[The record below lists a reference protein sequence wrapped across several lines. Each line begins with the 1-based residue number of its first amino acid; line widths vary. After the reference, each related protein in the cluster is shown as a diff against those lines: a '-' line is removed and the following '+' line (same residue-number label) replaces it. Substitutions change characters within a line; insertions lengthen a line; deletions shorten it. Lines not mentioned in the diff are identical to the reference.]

1 VYGLGELA
9 LPVGLRQRVGEGR
22 VAGFDAGDR
31 GPSRL
36 GGGEEFGAPV
46 GGVGPVLGEPVVDQQ
61 VGDPLHALPGDPHRA
76 GDAGHRQ
83 RVAEDRA
90 EHLPPGGGEPG
101 GAGQLLRDGEELAVE
116 PEDPEGAAAQQ
127 LLAPQRV
134 PVRGSPPSQQPV
146 ASPSSPSTLPAR
158 PTTCRGIGPPTEQDA
173 DTASASRTF
182 TLTGMTPQTDPRAG
196 AAVKA
201 ADRAHVFHS
210 WSAQELIDPLA
221 VAGAEGSYFWDYD
234 GNRYLDLTSGLVYT
248 NIGYQHPKVVA
259 AIQEQAARLTTFAP
273 AFAVEARS
281 EAARLIAERTPGDLD
296 KIFFTNGGA
305 DAVEHAVRMA
315 RLHTGRAKVLSAYR
329 SYHGGTQQAVNLTGD
344 PRRWASDTATAGVV
358 HFWAPFLYRS
368 RFYAETEEQET
379 ARALEHLETT
389 IAFEGPATIAAIIL
403 ETIPG
408 TAGIMVP
415 PPGYLAGVREICDRH
430 GIVFVLDE
438 VMAGFGRTGEWFAA
452 DLFGVVPDLMTFA
465 KGVNSGYVPL
475 GGVAISGAIADTFGK
490 RPYPGGLTYSGHPLA
505 CAAAVAT
512 IQVMAEEGVVENAER
527 LGASVVEPGLRA
539 LAERHPSVGEVRG
552 VGMFW
557 AVELVKNRETREPL
571 VPYNAAGEA
580 NAPMAAF
587 GAAAKKAG
595 VWPFVNMNRTH
606 FVPPLNVSESEVKEG
621 LAALD
626 KALSAADEFTA

>member
-1 VYGLGELA
+1 
-9 LPVGLRQRVGEGR
+9 
-22 VAGFDAGDR
+22 
-31 GPSRL
+31 
-36 GGGEEFGAPV
+36 
-46 GGVGPVLGEPVVDQQ
+46 
-61 VGDPLHALPGDPHRA
+61 
-76 GDAGHRQ
+76 
-83 RVAEDRA
+83 
-90 EHLPPGGGEPG
+90 
-101 GAGQLLRDGEELAVE
+101 
-116 PEDPEGAAAQQ
+116 
-127 LLAPQRV
+127 
-134 PVRGSPPSQQPV
+134 
-146 ASPSSPSTLPAR
+146 
-158 PTTCRGIGPPTEQDA
+158 
-173 DTASASRTF
+173 
-182 TLTGMTPQTDPRAG
+182 MTPQPDPEVG

-234 GNRYLDLTSGLVYT
+234 GRRYLDFTSGLVYT

-259 AIQEQAARLTTFAP
+259 AIQEQAAHLTTFAP
-273 AFAVEARS
+273 AFAIEARS

-315 RLHTGRAKVLSAYR
+315 RLHTGRPKVLSAYR
-329 SYHGGTQQAVNLTGD
+329 SYHGGTQQAVNITGD
-344 PRRWASDTATAGVV
+344 PRRWASDSAAAGVV

-368 RFYAETEEQET
+368 RFYAETEEQEC

-389 IAFEGPATIAAIIL
+389 IAFEGPSTVAAIIL

-408 TAGIMVP
+408 TAGIMLP
-415 PPGYLAGVREICDRH
+415 PPGYLAGVREICDKY
-430 GIVFVLDE
+430 GIVFILDE

-452 DLFGVVPDLMTFA
+452 DLYDVTPDLLTFA

-475 GGVAISGAIADTFGK
+475 GGVAISGVVAESFAK

-512 IQVMAEEGVVENAER
+512 INVMAEEGIVENAAR
-527 LGASVVEPGLRA
+527 LGADVVGPGLRE
-539 LAERHPSVGEVRG
+539 LAERHPCVGEVRG

-587 GAAAKKAG
+587 GSAAKAG
-595 VWPFVNMNRTH
+595 GIWPFINMNRTH
-606 FVPPLNVSESEVKEG
+606 VVPPCNATEAELKEG
-621 LAALD
+621 LAVLDAALTV
-626 KALSAADEFTA
+626 ADEYTAP